1 MNKKT
6 DFRNIQIILSSIFF
20 FLTLFTCLYY
30 SVNSV
35 LDIQLSY
42 WGLEDTIG
50 NLWNYTLMI
59 MATSMH
65 LNTQFLLSAEKIVKR
80 KLLASLFI
88 SVFVSL
94 FLSGLISMKY
104 ELHNLAACYYFLSYP
119 LSIFLFYKF
128 NKHLMHRGE
137 QRGHL
142 FFVISMVLLPV
153 LLVFPFPGMGVAEI
167 AHSVLVIAWSLWILT
182 L

>member
-20 FLTLFTCLYY
+20 FITLFICLFY
-30 SVNSV
+30 SVNSIF
-35 LDIQLSY
+35 DIQLSY
-42 WGLEDTIG
+42 WGLEDVIG
-50 NLWNYTLMI
+50 QLWNYTLMI

-65 LNTQFLLSAEKIVKR
+65 LNTQFLLSAEKIVRR
-80 KLLASLFI
+80 KVLAILFT

-94 FLSGLISMKY
+94 FLSGLVSMQY
-104 ELHNLAACYYFLSYP
+104 MLHNLAACYYFLSYP

-128 NKHLMHRGE
+128 NKHLMQKDE

-142 FFVISMVLLPV
+142 FFVISMVLLPII
-153 LLVFPFPGMGVAEI
+153 LIFPFPGMGIAEI